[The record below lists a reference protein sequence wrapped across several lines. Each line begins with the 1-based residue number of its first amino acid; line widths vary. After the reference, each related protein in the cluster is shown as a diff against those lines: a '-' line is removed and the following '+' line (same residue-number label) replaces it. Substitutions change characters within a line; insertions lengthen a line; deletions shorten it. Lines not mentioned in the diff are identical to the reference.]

1 MSIKRWKKKQPNSMQ
16 EAIRFCLDYAVHKHN
31 RSVQRVADLNGI
43 SEWVIYKWMSDG
55 SIPSRRIPPFEMA
68 CDCHYVTAYLAHSA
82 HKLLVDIPRGRE
94 ASRDDLLDLQNQLN
108 DAVQKLRS
116 FSQEPTEDASS
127 ATIRALT
134 EAMTA
139 LAGHRENVQKTINQE
154 LALFEGDQA

>member
-1 MSIKRWKKKQPNSMQ
+1 MTAKRWKKRQPNSMQ
-16 EAIRFCLDYAVHKHN
+16 EALRLCLDYAAHKHN

-68 CDCHYVTAYLAHSA
+68 CDCHYVTAFLAHSA
-82 HKLLVDIPRGRE
+82 HKLLVDIPRGS
-94 ASRDDLLDLQNQLN
+94 ATSRDDLLDLQNQLN
-108 DAVQKLRS
+108 DAVQQLRG
-116 FSQEPTEDASS
+116 FTEAPTEDASN

-139 LAGHRENVQKTINQE
+139 LAGHRANVQKAVAQE
-154 LALFEGDQA
+154 LALFDGGDA